1 VAIHLR
7 QVGQSSVMLAPVGEM
22 GENMN
27 KAFFGLAVG
36 TALAFSAV
44 PAFADGYYGGSIKDA
59 PAVSVDSWSGLYIG
73 AAVGYGVA
81 TAEVDKS
88 VQFKKGNDPWSDKF
102 SILNLDG
109 LSSEGAIGTLTLGY
123 DHQVTPGLLIGI
135 FGDYTFGDLENEYSA
150 LGGLAKVS
158 SEIGDSW
165 SIGARIGLVRDKTLW
180 YVMAGY
186 TEADLDWALSLFGT
200 KYGGS
205 ESLDGY
211 FVGLGVEHQLFNN
224 VSLKL
229 DYRFSDYD
237 ALNFSH
243 TKDWGCWEF
252 KKNLEIDTEVHA
264 VRLGVNWK
272 VDLFGSRHAAADY
285 TPLK

>member
-1 VAIHLR
+1 MR

-27 KAFFGLAVG
+27 KAFFGLAIG
-36 TALAFSAV
+36 TALAFSAGS
-44 PAFADGYYGGSIKDA
+44 ALADGYYGGSIKDA
-59 PAVSVDSWSGLYIG
+59 PVASVDTWSGLYIG

-81 TAEVDKS
+81 TTEVDIS
-88 VQFKKGNDPWSDKF
+88 AQNEEGGEKF
-102 SILNLDG
+102 SLLNLDG

-186 TEADLDWALSLFGT
+186 TEADLDWDLSLNGQ
-200 KYGGS
+200 KVAGGG

-243 TKDWGCWEF
+243 EDECLKS
-252 KKNLEIDTEVHA
+252 NLEIDTEVHA

>member
-1 VAIHLR
+1 MR

-27 KAFFGLAVG
+27 KAFFGLAIG
-36 TALAFSAV
+36 TALAFSAGS
-44 PAFADGYYGGSIKDA
+44 ALADGYYGGSIKDA
-59 PAVSVDSWSGLYIG
+59 PVASVDTWSGLYIG

-81 TAEVDKS
+81 TTEVDISKQKWKNEKWGEKKS
-88 VQFKKGNDPWSDKF
+88 L
-102 SILNLDG
+102 LNLDG

-135 FGDYTFGDLENEYSA
+135 FGDYTFGDLENEVS
-150 LGGLAKVS
+150 LFKGFGGPKLNS
-158 SEIGDSW
+158 QIGDNW
-165 SIGARIGLVRDKTLW
+165 SIGARIGLIRDKTLW

-186 TEADLDWALSLFGT
+186 TEADLDWDLSFGGQ
-200 KYGGS
+200 KVASGG

-237 ALNFSH
+237 ALNFS
-243 TKDWGCWEF
+243 DEYGCW
-252 KKNLEIDTEVHA
+252 KGNLEIDTEVHA